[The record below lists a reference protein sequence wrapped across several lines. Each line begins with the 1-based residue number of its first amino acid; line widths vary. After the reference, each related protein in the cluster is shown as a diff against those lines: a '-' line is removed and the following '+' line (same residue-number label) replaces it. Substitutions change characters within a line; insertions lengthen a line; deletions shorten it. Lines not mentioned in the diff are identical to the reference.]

1 MRAVYPGTFDP
12 ITMGH
17 KDLIVRASKIF
28 DELVVGV
35 ALNLQ
40 KNPLFSIDKRVKF
53 LEMVTSNMKNVT
65 VEHFDGLLVDFAMK
79 HETNIILKGIR
90 AMTDFEYEFQMAQIN
105 QNLNMDIQTL
115 FLVTNQ
121 QYSFLSSGAVK
132 EVAMNKGSIRGLVP
146 DEVHDEIVNCFRNG
160 IF

>member
-1 MRAVYPGTFDP
+1 
-12 ITMGH
+12 
-17 KDLIVRASKIF
+17 
-28 DELVVGV
+28 
-35 ALNLQ
+35 
-40 KNPLFSIDKRVKF
+40 
-53 LEMVTSNMKNVT
+53 MKNVT

-132 EVAMNKGSIRGLVP
+132 EVAMNRGSIRGLVP